1 MSRSENSADVSIIL
15 KHAPEIERLRIMNG
29 NEPHNES
36 DRAQRFLERRSVVL
50 IETPEEVPRLA
61 ARRKLNSVIVAA
73 NDISL
78 DGIAHAVVSSPR
90 KAGVLVIPWLPRA
103 EIFPFLLRGFHRV
116 LPLCISAFPGNARRL
131 CDAIIAGESAR
142 LIGAVPDTALAAAT
156 LFRADLSALCLP
168 KHWFD
173 QSGDMADI
181 REMKIEQDGAVV
193 RIGSRHWESHQI
205 ISAFDANF
213 RRTLRRMELTQND
226 SLGGLIRSARKQR
239 RLGRDEFPGIDS
251 KTIARIERNEINR
264 PQRETLRLIAQTL
277 GVPVEQLMEKI
288 KQPAVDS
295 TTLSAPPA
303 HTGEHSASA

>member
-78 DGIAHAVVSSPR
+78 EGIAHAVVSSPR

-116 LPLCISAFPGNARRL
+116 LPLCVTAFPGNARRL

-142 LIGAVPDTALAAAT
+142 LIGAVPDTALAAVT
-156 LFRADLSALCLP
+156 VFRADLSALCLP

-173 QSGDMADI
+173 QNGDMADI

-193 RIGSRHWESHQI
+193 RIGSRHWESHLI
-205 ISAFDANF
+205 ISAFDVNF

-277 GVPVEQLMEKI
+277 GVPVERLMEKI

-295 TTLSAPPA
+295 TPLSAPPA
-303 HTGEHSASA
+303 HAGEHSASA

>member
-1 MSRSENSADVSIIL
+1 MSRSENKADVSIIL
-15 KHAPEIERLRIMNG
+15 KHAPEIERSRTMNG
-29 NEPHNES
+29 NELHNES
-36 DRAQRFLERRSVVL
+36 DGSQSFLERRSVVL
-50 IETPEEVPRLA
+50 IENPGEVPRLA
-61 ARRKLNSVIVAA
+61 SRRKLNSVIVAA

-78 DGIAHAVVSSPR
+78 DAIAHAVVSSPR

-103 EIFPFLLRGFHRV
+103 EIFPFLLRGFHRL
-116 LPLCISAFPGNARRL
+116 LPLRITAFPGNTKRL

-142 LIGAVPDTALAAAT
+142 LIGAVPDMALAAVT

-173 QSGDMADI
+173 QGGDMAEI
-181 REMKIEQDGAVV
+181 QAMKIEEDGAIV
-193 RIGSRHWESHQI
+193 RIGSRRWESHQI
-205 ISAFDANF
+205 VSAFDANF

-277 GVPVEQLMEKI
+277 GVPVELLMEKI
-288 KQPAVDS
+288 AQP
-295 TTLSAPPA
+295 TTDATALYSPTPHA
-303 HTGEHSASA
+303 GEHSASA

>member
-15 KHAPEIERLRIMNG
+15 KHAREIERLRMMNG

-78 DGIAHAVVSSPR
+78 EGIAHAVVSSPR

-116 LPLCISAFPGNARRL
+116 LPLCVTAFPGNARRL

-142 LIGAVPDTALAAAT
+142 LIGAVPDTALAAVT
-156 LFRADLSALCLP
+156 VFRADLSALCLP

-173 QSGDMADI
+173 QNGDMADI

-205 ISAFDANF
+205 IRAFDVNF

-295 TTLSAPPA
+295 TPLSAPPA
-303 HTGEHSASA
+303 HAGEHSASA

>member
-1 MSRSENSADVSIIL
+1 
-15 KHAPEIERLRIMNG
+15 
-29 NEPHNES
+29 
-36 DRAQRFLERRSVVL
+36 
-50 IETPEEVPRLA
+50 
-61 ARRKLNSVIVAA
+61 VIVAA

-142 LIGAVPDTALAAAT
+142 LIGAVPDTALAAVT
-156 LFRADLSALCLP
+156 VFRADLSALCLP